1 MVVQP
6 AGSAPTG
13 LPWMPLA
20 VLLAGFALIGSGATY
35 AQGMIARA
43 SRVERLVA
51 RRTEELV
58 AANRKL
64 GESEASLTAIIM
76 SVTEGLAVFT
86 DEGRVVL
93 WNNALSA
100 ITGLTASETAG
111 RHIDDLIQMKVADF
125 ENPEALGVLRDTLL
139 NQIEA
144 SGPVDLIMG
153 RPERRELLVRV
164 FRIELGP
171 GQVLPGMVVSDVT
184 RQRDLDRRKDTFVSV
199 ASHELRTP
207 ITTIVGF
214 TELLLHRDPAP
225 ENRRA
230 WLQMIYHASL
240 RMTAI
245 IDELLEVS
253 RIHAGKLDL
262 KRERF
267 SIAPIAE
274 KVVSNLKAVTNRHQ
288 FTVVIPADVPAVWG
302 DQNKMEQV
310 LTNLVDNAVKY
321 SPDGG
326 RVVVLAQH
334 DQERRRVVMS
344 VSDDGIGI
352 GPKDMPDLFTSFHR
366 IRRPET
372 MTVKGTGLGLY
383 ITKSLVELMQGE
395 IWLESNPG
403 KGSTFHFTLP
413 TI

>member
-125 ENPEALGVLRDTLL
+125 ENPEAMGVLRDTLL